1 VVPLF
6 PPPSQ
11 QAPAQ
16 TVTFARLKNLILHNK
31 HQSLIIFILLA
42 LIWGSSFILMK
53 KGLASF
59 QPVQIGALR
68 IVLAMIFTA
77 FFAGHHIKQ
86 LNRSNIKPLLV
97 VGLFGNGFPYLMFPL
112 AVSKIDSAVVG
123 IFNAMV
129 PLFTMLIGLFFF
141 KTQIRLLQGIGIL
154 LGLGGA
160 VYLLA
165 PGSNPG
171 LGENWMYAGLAILA
185 TIMYATS
192 INTLKTKLA
201 HMKSIPT
208 TFLALVIAGIPCLIY
223 LLTGDFFHRMQTM
236 PHAWESLGYIAL
248 LGVFGSS
255 VAIILFNQL
264 VKTSTPIFSAS
275 VTYFIPVV
283 AMAWGFLDGE
293 QLGFTHIIGFALILT
308 GVYLVNY
315 RRAVK

>member
-1 VVPLF
+1 MQSLTIT
-6 PPPSQ
+6 
-11 QAPAQ
+11 Q
-16 TVTFARLKNLILHNK
+16 TATFARSKNKALNSK
-31 HQSLIIFILLA
+31 QQSFLIFILLA

-53 KGLASF
+53 KGLVSF

-86 LNRSNIKPLLV
+86 LKRSNIKPLLV
-97 VGLFGNGFPYLMFPL
+97 VGLLGNGFPYLLFPL

-141 KTQIRLLQGIGIL
+141 KTSIKLLQGIGIL
-154 LGLGGA
+154 LGLAGA
-160 VYLLA
+160 IYLLS
-165 PGSNPG
+165 PDSNPS
-171 LGENWMYAGLAILA
+171 LGENWMYAGLAVMA
-185 TIMYATS
+185 TIMYAIS

-201 HMKSIPT
+201 HMKSIPI
-208 TFLALVIAGIPCLIY
+208 TFLALVIAGVPCLIY

-248 LGVFGSS
+248 LGIFGSS
-255 VAIILFNQL
+255 VAIILFNLL

-293 QLGFTHIIGFALILT
+293 QLGATHLIGFALILT

-315 RRAVK
+315 KRAAK